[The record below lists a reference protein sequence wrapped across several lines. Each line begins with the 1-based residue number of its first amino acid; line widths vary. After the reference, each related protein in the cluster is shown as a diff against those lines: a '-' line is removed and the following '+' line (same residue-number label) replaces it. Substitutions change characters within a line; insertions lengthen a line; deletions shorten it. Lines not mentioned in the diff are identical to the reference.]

1 MAVNRFDRA
10 AAAWDDNPERMAV
23 TRAIARAIRQDVPLS
38 SELSMLDFGCGTANL
53 SVLLADSVGH
63 IQAVDTSAGMI
74 AEVQRKLTC
83 APELASIIVPA
94 AVAEPITE
102 HLHGSWDVIC
112 TSMVLHHIEDATGTL
127 RHLAGCV
134 REGGWL
140 AVADLFSEDGSF
152 HGQKG
157 AAHNGFDPEAL
168 SGVLKDA
175 GLTQTRFQTATT
187 FPKPDSEGRMREYSV
202 FLLTAWRGACE

>member
-102 HLHGSWDVIC
+102 HLHG
-112 TSMVLHHIEDATGTL
+112 
-127 RHLAGCV
+127 
-134 REGGWL
+134 
-140 AVADLFSEDGSF
+140 
-152 HGQKG
+152 
-157 AAHNGFDPEAL
+157 
-168 SGVLKDA
+168 
-175 GLTQTRFQTATT
+175 
-187 FPKPDSEGRMREYSV
+187 
-202 FLLTAWRGACE
+202 